1 MNSTEQKH
9 EKQEAADSKKDAQL
23 TAAMEELRGDIEEL
37 RNAIAHI
44 ASYYDSITES
54 DLTDEVAKEL

>member
-9 EKQEAADSKKDAQL
+9 NKQETIDSKKELQL
-23 TAAMEELRGDIEEL
+23 TAAMEELRGDIEEFKK
-37 RNAIAHI
+37 AIAHI
-44 ASYYDSITES
+44 ASFYDSISED